1 MYSGLEDALRDPTQ
15 NVTISTKP
23 IVPPTG
29 DSTTSSSTTP
39 SLTGGAGATS
49 NTPKLKRNPTLVS
62 TPSTVQADDI
72 YAAKL
77 AQAQFK
83 TSTDYLAALRD
94 LGFTNDKGQYIPGL
108 LQTEAMRREYDLRD
122 QERLATDQ
130 VNEGAVK
137 GGAFFSGRRAE
148 NLANTQD
155 PYNTKIAR
163 NFNDLQTDRIDRYS
177 DITNLLS
184 GYSLTM
190 DELLAELAGRQSQ
203 RAQDHPS
210 GPLTATPHPGVTRSP
225 VAGHYSPTNPLG
237 R

>member
-1 MYSGLEDALRDPTQ
+1 MYAGLEDALRDPTQ

-29 DSTTSSSTTP
+29 DSTTGASNAPPAGGNTSSQSKIP
-39 SLTGGAGATS
+39 
-49 NTPKLKRNPTLVS
+49 NLKKNPTLVS

-83 TSTDYLAALRD
+83 MNTEYLSALRD
-94 LGFTNDKGQYIPGL
+94 LGFTGDDGKYIPGL
-108 LQTEAMRREYDLRD
+108 IQTEAMRRDYDLRD

-130 VNEGAVK
+130 VNENAVK

-155 PYNTKIAR
+155 PYNVKLAR
-163 NFNDLQTDRIDRYS
+163 NIDDMQTDRIDRYS
-177 DITNLLS
+177 DVTNLLS

-190 DELLAELAGRQSQ
+190 DELLAELAGRQGQ

-210 GPLTATPHPGVTRSP
+210 GPLTILHPSNHPANTHVSTGSI
-225 VAGHYSPTNPLG
+225 G
-237 R
+237 RGRF